1 MVKRIFATVLSL
13 IMVFSMTV
21 LPANA
26 ASAERLAESTT
37 PVNYCQHCKQEIPA
51 DQWIPWSTTDTGPRT
66 GHYYLSEDTNNQSSQ
81 ITINLDDDLMR
92 NVICLDL
99 RGHSYQ
105 VTGVRPFLIYGVFSI
120 MDSVGGGEIAVTGHK
135 SNANGAFAQ
144 VSKKSGCKDGSGEVN
159 VYSGTLRR
167 INDDRYV
174 VAYGGLIYLAA
185 GATLNLHGGK
195 LIGGEVKARLNSS
208 GTPINGMGGTVYAT
222 ASHVNI
228 YGGTLTGGSAL
239 DTTLT
244 LSDGTTK
251 AYDGSGGN
259 IYAEKSSTVTISGGV
274 VENGYCGTNVGNI
287 YLKESH
293 FVMTGGTV
301 RGGYCEGA
309 AGNVGFTGAN
319 SSFKMS
325 GGVIRDGVCVTR
337 GGNLFVNNSSTTV
350 EITGGEIY
358 GDISVGSFK
367 SFKLSGAPKIY
378 MGKGNGLRLQTANSN
393 KLDVAGLTEGAVIY
407 LDGVDQTFTGVLEN
421 AETYASYF
429 KDAVRADITVTENGE
444 LAVAQGT
451 TGYCPHC
458 WESGEQATWTPW
470 HNNSSTSTSVISETA
485 DAHYYLTASVT
496 RKGIVSIGTSS
507 VKTNDVV
514 FDMAGKTMTNETTKL
529 FNLYSTLSLMDSV
542 GSGYMT
548 GYGAE
553 GANGG
558 VIMGA
563 AASTFNMYSGTL
575 RRVVTDATE
584 GRRVFRGGVLYGG
597 YVNVYGGTVMGGL
610 VNVPYKNNTPKN
622 PAGGNIYAQKAF
634 TMTAGAIRDGEV
646 RAHTGYWD
654 TTQKLVVG
662 TSVYSGNGGNVYLA
676 STGTITGGYIH
687 GGNATYGA
695 GIYVYNTGALT
706 VTGGVVENGTCNDA
720 GATSNYGG
728 NIYAY
733 GAAATDTKAAVYV
746 DVHISNALIRGGT
759 AKRQGGN
766 LYAGYANITIRDTV
780 ISDGIAGIVSGDDG
794 RGGNVYLT
802 GTAVCDLYDSTIGNG
817 SSLSHGGNLYGP
829 GGVQLTM
836 HSGLI
841 TGGNT
846 NGYGGNMYCNGLTM
860 HGGLITH
867 GTSGENGGNIF
878 VYEGEGN
885 YVKLIAQNGTP
896 TVTKGTAGKLGG
908 NIAISKNTT
917 GTITGAIIENGTGD
931 TGSKSSFNADN
942 VYANVGTTL
951 TVTDTEIRGI
961 EADGTSGNG
970 IYAAGKLILEGST
983 TVTNAEKASCI
994 YIASDGSLTVDAGF
1008 TGETSVAFENKHFA
1022 NPEEPQGN
1030 PLAENNTAGG
1040 VFSGTLLLEGYAG
1053 RDYDLPAIFSQPG
1066 DSALYV
1072 ASTAL
1077 IDPQQDTVTWF
1088 RDTASA
1094 IPYVTSSTY
1103 LKLYALN
1110 NTLTMAQDMIVD
1122 LNGKNLTV
1130 SGSGTLYGF
1139 DSTNDDYEGFGT
1151 LTVTDGITVA
1161 DTFTAPNGRRYVTIT
1176 DETGTSF
1183 HRLGMQISGV
1193 NLRPSVAGMYFNSL
1207 WQCDDILASKIT
1219 AYGVAVSTVNMP
1231 GVNFAND
1238 SDTLYTVLG
1247 GESFQSGQVQTSGII
1262 ENILS
1267 AGADNATRG
1276 TTPIYATSYVVID
1289 GKLTVTG
1296 EDNDPVAGGVRYS
1309 LAQLMA
1315 KIDLRWPKLTDAQKE
1330 QLKALYQLD
1339 PEAMADWQLYNM
1351 VAELNGTASVRP
1363 LKILTLGHSLAVD
1376 SGHMLNLI
1384 ATAEGYDQE
1393 LVIGTL
1399 YYSGCALWRHV
1410 SYLKNDTPA
1419 YSLYLSSTATPDKPP
1434 VILKDY
1440 TMKDALIYD
1449 DWDIIIMQGGA
1460 FEIAEDK
1467 TYTNGDIQTIQN
1479 YVNQHKTNPD
1489 AIFAWHMPWVFPTVD
1504 ELRNLYPYSPN
1515 SFVTN
1520 YQKYNDDRLV
1530 FYKAIT
1536 DCVEKNIVTDD
1547 SFIYLIPTGTAVE
1560 NAMSSYWDE
1569 FDIYRDYSHVSDLG
1583 RVIATYTWYCTL
1595 TGIDHLDEIQL
1606 DAIPK
1611 AFLKSTA
1618 DKTQDRVL
1626 TAAEKVI
1633 ILESV
1638 NNALATPLEVTQS
1651 QYTVAP

>member
-1 MVKRIFATVLSL
+1 MKKRLFALLLVVAMLA
-13 IMVFSMTV
+13 SMIV
-21 LPANA
+21 LPAHA
-26 ASAERLAESTT
+26 TEEQTQ
-37 PVNYCQHCKQEIPA
+37 VGYCQHCKEVIPE

-66 GHYYLSEDTNNQSSQ
+66 GHYYLSEDISDQTSQ
-81 ITINLDDDLMR
+81 ITINLDDDLLR

-99 RGHSYQ
+99 RGHSYL
-105 VTGVRPFLIYGVFSI
+105 VTGIRPFLVYGVFSI

-135 SNANGAFAQ
+135 ANAFGAFAQ
-144 VSKKSGCKDGSGEVN
+144 VAKKSGCKDGSGEVN

-174 VAYGGLIYLAA
+174 VAYGGLIYLSS

-195 LIGGEVKARLNSS
+195 LIGGEAKARLNSS
-208 GTPINGMGGTVYAT
+208 GTPVNGMGGTVYAT
-222 ASHVNI
+222 ASNVNI
-228 YGGTLTGGSAL
+228 YGGTLTGGSAP

-259 IYAEKSSTVTISGGV
+259 IYAEKSSVVTISGGT

-319 SSFKMS
+319 GSFKMS

-378 MGKGNGLRLQTANSN
+378 MGKGSGLRLQSVNATKMDIS
-393 KLDVAGLTEGAVIY
+393 GLTEGAVIY
-407 LDGVDQTFTGVLEN
+407 LDGVDQTFTGALEN
-421 AETYASYF
+421 AEVYASYF

-444 LAVAQGT
+444 LAVAQGS

-458 WESGEQATWTPW
+458 WESGEQVTWTPW

-514 FDMAGKTMTNETTKL
+514 FDMAGKTMSNETTKL

-542 GSGYMT
+542 GGGYMN

-563 AASTFNMYSGTL
+563 TASTFNMYSGTL

-676 STGTITGGYIH
+676 SNGTITGGHIH

-695 GIYVYNTGALT
+695 GIYVYNTGTLT
-706 VTGGVVENGTCNDA
+706 ITGGVVENGTCNDA

-733 GAAATDTKAAVYV
+733 GAAATETKAAVYV
-746 DVHISNALIRGGT
+746 DVEISNALIRGGT

-766 LYAGYANITIRDTV
+766 LYAGYANVTIRDTV

-802 GTAVCDLYDSTIGNG
+802 GTAVCELYDSTIGNG
-817 SSLSHGGNLYGP
+817 SSLGHGGNLYGP
-829 GGVQLTM
+829 GGVQLTI

-908 NIAISKNTT
+908 NIALSKNTT

-931 TGSKSSFNADN
+931 TANKSSFNADN

-951 TVTDTEIRGI
+951 TVTDTKIRGI

-983 TVTNAEKASCI
+983 TVTNEEKQSCV
-994 YIASDGSLTVDAGF
+994 YIASAGSLTVDAGF
-1008 TGETSVAFENKHFA
+1008 TGETSVAFEDAHFA
-1022 NPEEPQGN
+1022 DPEEPQGGIV
-1030 PLAENNTAGG
+1030 AEQNTATG
-1040 VFSGTLLLEGYAG
+1040 VFAGKLLLEGYAG
-1053 RDYDLPAIFSQPG
+1053 RDYGLPAIFAEEN
-1066 DSALYV
+1066 DSKLYI
-1072 ASTAL
+1072 ASTAVV
-1077 IDPQQDTVTWF
+1077 DPAKDTVVWY
-1088 RDTASA
+1088 RDNDAAAAALTD
-1094 IPYVTSSTY
+1094 SSY
-1103 LKLYALN
+1103 LKLYKAE
-1110 NTLTMAQDMIVD
+1110 NTLNLNGDLVVD
-1122 LNGKNLTV
+1122 LNGNNLTV
-1130 SGSGTLYGF
+1130 TGTGKLSGF
-1139 DSTNDDYEGFGT
+1139 DSKNDDYTAYGN
-1151 LTVTDGITVA
+1151 LTADGEIEVEKVYM
-1161 DTFTAPNGRRYVTIT
+1161 APNGRRYVTLT
-1176 DETGTSF
+1176 GETGISF

-1193 NLRPSVAGMYFNSL
+1193 NLRPSVAGMYFNSV
-1207 WQCDDILASKIT
+1207 WRCDEALAAKIT
-1219 AYGVAVSTVNMP
+1219 SYGVAVSTANMP
-1231 GVNFAND
+1231 GVNFASD

-1247 GESFQSGQVQTSGII
+1247 SESFQSGQAQTSAII
-1262 ENILS
+1262 ENILT
-1267 AGADNATRG
+1267 AGADNAVRG
-1276 TTPIYATSYVVID
+1276 TTPIYATSYAVID
-1289 GKLTVTG
+1289 GQLTVTG
-1296 EDNDPVAGGVRYS
+1296 EDNEPVAGGVSYT

-1315 KIDLRWPKLTDAQKE
+1315 KIDLRWPKLTDTQKE
-1330 QLKALYQLD
+1330 QLKALYQLY
-1339 PEAMADWQLYNM
+1339 PEAMAHWQLYNM
-1351 VAELNGTASVRP
+1351 VAALNGTASVRP

-1410 SYLKNDTPA
+1410 SYLTKDTPA

-1440 TMKDALIYD
+1440 TMKNALLYD

-1460 FEIAEDK
+1460 FEIAEDQ

-1536 DCVEKNIVTDD
+1536 DCVEKNIVTDN
-1547 SFIYLIPTGTAVE
+1547 SFVYLIPTGTAVE
-1560 NAMSSYWDE
+1560 NAMSSYLDE

-1583 RVIATYTWYCTL
+1583 RVIASYTWYCTL
-1595 TGIDHLDEIQL
+1595 AGIDQLDEVKL
-1606 DAIPK
+1606 DAIPV
-1611 AFLKSTA
+1611 AFFKST
-1618 DKTQDRVL
+1618 KGTEDRVL
-1626 TAAEKVI
+1626 TDMEKAI

-1638 NNALATPLEVTQS
+1638 NNALANPLQVTQS
-1651 QYTVAP
+1651 QYTEAP